1 MEISQAGKA
10 TDFDSEI
17 NNIYIYLQRN
27 QNMNYK
33 KIYDSL
39 IARAKNRK
47 LTEFTE
53 SHHIIPRCMG
63 GNNDRSN
70 LADLTPEEHYVAHQL
85 LVKLYPKNHALVKAA
100 IMMIPT
106 RPSNKLYGWLRRK
119 HSVAMSVSQSGKGN
133 SQFGKKWICNL
144 DSQESRKIPADQ
156 TIPEG
161 WKNGRVSK
169 SVTETSAFDE
179 CSVCKKLKKTIR
191 KFCSLSCS
199 AKYNNS
205 IKSTIFDKHVDN
217 MIIDYKN
224 GMSIYKC
231 LKSRNLC
238 GTGANHVK
246 LSNILKTIGA

>member
-1 MEISQAGKA
+1 
-10 TDFDSEI
+10 
-17 NNIYIYLQRN
+17 
-27 QNMNYK
+27 MNYK

-53 SHHIIPRCMG
+53 SHHIIPRCIG

-100 IMMIPT
+100 IMMIPA

-133 SQFGKKWICNL
+133 SQFGTKWICN
-144 DSQESRKIPADQ
+144 QETKESKKIPADQ
-156 TIPEG
+156 SVPFG
-161 WKNGRVSK
+161 WENGR
-169 SVTETSAFDE
+169 SVTSAFDE

>member
-1 MEISQAGKA
+1 LEISQAGKA

-17 NNIYIYLQRN
+17 NNIYLQRN

-39 IARAKNRK
+39 ITRAKNRK

-70 LADLTPEEHYVAHQL
+70 LADLTPEEHYIAHQL
-85 LVKLYPKNHALVKAA
+85 LVKLYPKNHALVRAA
-100 IMMIPT
+100 SMMIPS
-106 RPSNKLYGWLRRK
+106 RPSNKLYGWIRRK
-119 HSVAMSVSQSGKGN
+119 LSEAMSDSQSGVGN
-133 SQFGKKWICNL
+133 SQFGTKWIFNRDL
-144 DSQESRKIPADQ
+144 QESKRIPIEQSVPA
-156 TIPEG
+156 G
-161 WKNGRVSK
+161 WKNGRVIDFLAEQ
-169 SVTETSAFDE
+169 SVFNE
-179 CSVCKKLKKTIR
+179 CPVCKKLKKSIR

-199 AKYNNS
+199 ATYHNISKT
-205 IKSTIFDKHVDN
+205 TIFDIHLDD
-217 MIIDYKN
+217 MIKDYKN

-231 LKSRNLC
+231 LISRNLC

-246 LSNILKTIGA
+246 LSNIVKTIGA